1 MRILRPMGLLA
12 LILLAAGLPL
22 HIAPVHGAQAQKKI
36 CHTVTKKVHGKKK
49 KVRVCRT
56 VKAPIKPTAMM
67 TSSPTA
73 TATATAT
80 WTPVPTSTAQ
90 PVPVVD
96 PASFAIAASEF
107 GTGGIVR
114 ASQIESNSQADSE
127 SLILHFGSLS
137 WEQQG
142 RQSGY
147 FMEVAIAHPDASGA
161 HVTLVY
167 YHASIFETAQQAAA
181 AWQAQRNGWLLL
193 DSSGGSC
200 AGSGLLGDPGFSC
213 VDSRL
218 SASGDMLES
227 YFKRGHVL
235 IQAWNFASYD
245 DVVNNLST
253 VLTPSLLVTRHIA
266 EILDARAGATL

>member
-1 MRILRPMGLLA
+1 MRRILLLVSLALLLA
-12 LILLAAGLPL
+12 GISAVGSTTGV
-22 HIAPVHGAQAQKKI
+22 VHGASVHKTTCK
-36 CHTVTKKVHGKKK
+36 TVTKK
-49 KVRVCRT
+49 KVRVCT
-56 VKAPIKPTAMM
+56 KTKATAKPTA
-67 TSSPTA
+67 TKTPRRTATPTA
-73 TATATAT
+73 TA
-80 WTPVPTSTAQ
+80 TPVPTSTAQ